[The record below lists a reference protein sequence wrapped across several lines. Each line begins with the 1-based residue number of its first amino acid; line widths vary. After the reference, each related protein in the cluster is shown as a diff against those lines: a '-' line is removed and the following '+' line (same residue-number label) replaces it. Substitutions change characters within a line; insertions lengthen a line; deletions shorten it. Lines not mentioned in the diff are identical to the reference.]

1 MWPSRT
7 SRWWPCDPLGPR
19 GGDHIHHLLARYLE
33 SACTGCD
40 HGFKSFH
47 IRENQSAWLT
57 ERKPTP
63 LWVVVHVLCHDWSLY
78 TEVVQRSIQVYRC
91 QVQVQRSIQVS
102 CGVCTQV
109 GMLMGTARG
118 GDRHPDLH
126 GVPLIALVLTN
137 MVLVMVV
144 STRRLSLRW
153 WFFQLWSVICMCKTP
168 CFRVMVALW
177 FNKGSHKAAPQ
188 GVFNL

>member
-1 MWPSRT
+1 MCCAMIEVCT
-7 SRWWPCDPLGPR
+7 QKLYR
-19 GGDHIHHLLARYLE
+19 GVWRVY
-33 SACTGCD
+33 SC
-40 HGFKSFH
+40 
-47 IRENQSAWLT
+47 
-57 ERKPTP
+57 
-63 LWVVVHVLCHDWSLY
+63 
-78 TEVVQRSIQVYRC
+78 QV

-102 CGVCTQV
+102 RGVCTQV

-153 WFFQLWSVICMCKTP
+153 
-168 CFRVMVALW
+168 
-177 FNKGSHKAAPQ
+177 
-188 GVFNL
+188 

>member
-1 MWPSRT
+1 M
-7 SRWWPCDPLGPR
+7 
-19 GGDHIHHLLARYLE
+19 
-33 SACTGCD
+33 
-40 HGFKSFH
+40 
-47 IRENQSAWLT
+47 
-57 ERKPTP
+57 
-63 LWVVVHVLCHDWSLY
+63 
-78 TEVVQRSIQVYRC
+78 
-91 QVQVQRSIQVS
+91 S

-153 WFFQLWSVICMCKTP
+153 
-168 CFRVMVALW
+168 
-177 FNKGSHKAAPQ
+177 
-188 GVFNL
+188 